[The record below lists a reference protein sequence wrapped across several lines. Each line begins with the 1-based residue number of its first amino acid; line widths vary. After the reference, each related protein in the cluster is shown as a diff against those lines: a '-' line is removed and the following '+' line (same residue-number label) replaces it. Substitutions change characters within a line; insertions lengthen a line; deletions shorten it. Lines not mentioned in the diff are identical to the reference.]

1 METLDTVLDLPIT
14 EESPLAT
21 SDLRRSSPKVLRRRR
36 STVEILMRGLFT
48 KTLEYEPAESSFE
61 DEGSSS
67 DADRTTPHAENR
79 CGSHERTPLCLYGLP
94 LCIFV
99 SALTV
104 SFLAGWFSRALTV
117 HHMAATTASSPL
129 AMENQE
135 EILKLKKYSAIDSL
149 PNGAVAADHEVCSKV
164 GVSVLVK
171 GGNAVDAAVATT
183 LCLGVAN
190 PASSGLGGGAFIL
203 IHSSR
208 SHHEARSNSSE
219 SPEFEDMRDQNAP
232 LDPNMVTEVIDCRE
246 TAPSAATQDMYA
258 NKPRFA
264 SAVGGLAVPVPGEL
278 RGLELAHARHGSL
291 PWAEVV
297 APAMQLARDGVPV
310 SAHLASDIH
319 GMKASS
325 EMYGDFSAMRRFLTK
340 HDNWESGYGEGELLR
355 NPKLANTLSLI
366 SIHGSKAL
374 YEGDIA
380 HIIAQDVQAEGGIL
394 TAEDMR
400 SYIPVLRSPVH
411 GTANGYT
418 LVGVP
423 PPSSGGAAVIGAA
436 RFLSGYSLPL
446 ASAADDLSVHRM
458 AEAMRHVFAIR
469 MSLSDPA
476 FFADKTSQAVLDLV
490 SGPYMESLRQ
500 VTMDNSTLRMSQYGG
515 SKWAQLK
522 DNDGQKEIGDAHEGD
537 RRRLRMPGSMN
548 RALARRFG
556 YLNDNGTSHL
566 SVVDKDGNAVA
577 ITSSVNNIFGSRVFS
592 ESTGVL
598 LGDTMDDFGN
608 PGQSNFYGL
617 RPSEENF
624 ISPGKRVSIGRR
636 AMTKS
641 RMSFQQICFQPLSS
655 MSPTMVFRKAEG
667 SSDSDL
673 GKLELVVGGS
683 GGPKIITAVLQVI
696 INYCFLGMDL
706 FGSVARARVQ

>member
-1 METLDTVLDLPIT
+1 METSDAVLDLPIT
-14 EESPLAT
+14 EDSPLAR
-21 SDLRRSSPKVLRRRR
+21 SERRRSSPKVLQSRR
-36 STVEILMRGLFT
+36 STVEILMRGIFN
-48 KTLEYEPAESSFE
+48 KTLEYEEAGSSFE

-67 DADRTTPHAENR
+67 DVDRTTPEEEKR
-79 CGSHERTPLCLYGLP
+79 CGSHERIPLCLHSFP
-94 LCIFV
+94 WCIIV
-99 SALTV
+99 SVLTV
-104 SFLAGWFSRALTV
+104 FFLAGWFSRALVVLPQKT
-117 HHMAATTASSPL
+117 ATTTPSTTT
-129 AMENQE
+129 MENQE
-135 EILKLKKYSAIDSL
+135 AILKLKEYSAIDTL
-149 PNGAVAADHEVCSKV
+149 QNGAVAADHEVCSKV

-208 SHHEARSNSSE
+208 SHHESRYNPSE
-219 SPEFEDMRDQNAP
+219 SPGFDDMRDPNET
-232 LDPNMVTEVIDCRE
+232 LDPMMVTEVIDCRE
-246 TAPSAATQDMYA
+246 TAPAAATQDMYA
-258 NKPRFA
+258 DKPRFA
-264 SAVGGLAVPVPGEL
+264 SAVGGLSVPVPGEL
-278 RGLELAHARHGSL
+278 KGLELAHARHGSL

-297 APAMQLARDGVPV
+297 APAIQLARDGVPV
-310 SAHLASDIH
+310 SAHLAGDIR

-325 EMYGDFSAMRRFLTK
+325 ETYGDFSAIRRFLTK
-340 HDNWESGYGEGELLR
+340 SDDWNSGYREGELLR
-355 NPKLANTLSLI
+355 NPQLANTLSLI
-366 SIHGSKAL
+366 SMHGSKSL
-374 YEGDIA
+374 YEGDLA
-380 HIIAQDVQAEGGIL
+380 EIIAQDVQAQGGIL
-394 TAEDMR
+394 TAEDMSR
-400 SYIPVLRSPVH
+400 YVPVLRSPVQ

-446 ASAADDLSVHRM
+446 ASAADDLSVHRT

-476 FFADKTSQAVLDLV
+476 FFVNRTSQAVMDLI

-500 VTMDNSTLRMSQYGG
+500 ATMDNSTLRMSQYGG
-515 SKWAQLK
+515 AKWAQLK

-537 RRRLRMPGSMN
+537 RRRLRLTDSKN

-577 ITSSVNNIFGSRVFS
+577 ITSSVNNIFGSHVFS

-617 RPSEENF
+617 MPSEENF
-624 ISPGKRVSIGRR
+624 ISPGKRVSIGRH
-636 AMTKS
+636 AAIKS
-641 RMSFQQICFQPLSS
+641 RTVVVLTSLLSATFVYVPYNGVS
-655 MSPTMVFRKAEG
+655 K
-667 SSDSDL
+667 
-673 GKLELVVGGS
+673 
-683 GGPKIITAVLQVI
+683 
-696 INYCFLGMDL
+696 N
-706 FGSVARARVQ
+706 